1 MFDALLSNNRMKE
14 QLTNAVLTDR
24 PMHAYLFCGAKG
36 TGKKTAAYLFARQL
50 VGKNAQ
56 KVSRGSHP
64 DVITVAPP
72 DGKKLI
78 SVEQIRQMRANAFV
92 KPSEG
97 IRKIYIIDGV
107 QLMNDAGQNA
117 LLTVLEQPPS
127 FAVFILL
134 SESRGRVLPTVISRC
149 CVYDMEYVE
158 AEEGARYL
166 KNKYPDISVER
177 LKTAMYA
184 ASGNVGLAL
193 TMAESVDF
201 DGYAAKCE
209 NLMLYCTFKD
219 EYSAISIMSDM
230 NKEVLLEFLP
240 VLTMYLRD
248 MSVYRT
254 AGRVNIDTLVFR
266 DSILQNSEQF
276 DKIDLNILYE
286 GVAACQ
292 DALELIN
299 ANVSPALV
307 AARIV
312 ILLCGGK
319 NID

>member
-1 MFDALLSNNRMKE
+1 
-14 QLTNAVLTDR
+14 
-24 PMHAYLFCGAKG
+24 
-36 TGKKTAAYLFARQL
+36 
-50 VGKNAQ
+50 
-56 KVSRGSHP
+56 
-64 DVITVAPP
+64 
-72 DGKKLI
+72 
-78 SVEQIRQMRANAFV
+78 
-92 KPSEG
+92 
-97 IRKIYIIDGV
+97 
-107 QLMNDAGQNA
+107 
-117 LLTVLEQPPS
+117 
-127 FAVFILL
+127 
-134 SESRGRVLPTVISRC
+134 
-149 CVYDMEYVE
+149 
-158 AEEGARYL
+158 
-166 KNKYPDISVER
+166 
-177 LKTAMYA
+177 
-184 ASGNVGLAL
+184 
-193 TMAESVDF
+193 
-201 DGYAAKCE
+201 
-209 NLMLYCTFKD
+209 
-219 EYSAISIMSDM
+219 M

>member
-1 MFDALLSNNRMKE
+1 
-14 QLTNAVLTDR
+14 
-24 PMHAYLFCGAKG
+24 
-36 TGKKTAAYLFARQL
+36 
-50 VGKNAQ
+50 
-56 KVSRGSHP
+56 
-64 DVITVAPP
+64 
-72 DGKKLI
+72 
-78 SVEQIRQMRANAFV
+78 
-92 KPSEG
+92 
-97 IRKIYIIDGV
+97 
-107 QLMNDAGQNA
+107 
-117 LLTVLEQPPS
+117 
-127 FAVFILL
+127 
-134 SESRGRVLPTVISRC
+134 
-149 CVYDMEYVE
+149 
-158 AEEGARYL
+158 
-166 KNKYPDISVER
+166 
-177 LKTAMYA
+177 
-184 ASGNVGLAL
+184 
-193 TMAESVDF
+193 MAESVDF

-219 EYSAISIMSDM
+219 EYSAISVMSDM